1 MVGGGV
7 YGINT
12 NGVDAELLEEEDIT
26 GARLGVGK
34 RVTTLLNIRRA
45 ARLIV
50 DSLEL
55 LFGRDND

>member
-12 NGVDAELLEEEDIT
+12 NGVDSELLEEEDIT
-26 GARLGVGK
+26 GTRLGVGK
-34 RVTTLLNIRRA
+34 RVTTLLDIRRT

-55 LFGRDND
+55 LFGGNND